1 MSGGINKVILVGN
14 LGQDPEI
21 KSSPQ
26 GTPIATFNIATTE
39 RRKDKDGNWVDHTE
53 WHRIV
58 TFGNLAQNCGQFLKR
73 GRQVYVEGSIASRQ
87 YKDKQG
93 MDRTIFEIRA
103 STILFLG
110 KSGVEKATDADIPA
124 EEQEPAQQDDNIPF

>member
-21 KSSPQ
+21 KYSPQ
-26 GTPIATFNIATTE
+26 GTAIANFNITTTG
-39 RRKDKDGNWVDHTE
+39 RRKNKECNWIDHAE
-53 WHRIV
+53 LHKIV
-58 TFGNLAQNCGQFLKR
+58 AFGNLAQNCGQFLKK

-93 MDRTIFEIRA
+93 QDRTIFEIRA

-110 KSGVEKATDADIPA
+110 KSNAEKASEPDFAP
-124 EEQEPAQQDDNIPF
+124 EEQEPSQQDDNIPF

>member
-1 MSGGINKVILVGN
+1 MSGGINKVILIGN

-21 KSSPQ
+21 KYSPQ
-26 GTPIATFNIATTE
+26 GTAIANFNIATTE

-58 TFGNLAQNCGQFLKR
+58 AFGTLAQNCGQFLKK

-93 MDRTIFEIRA
+93 QDRTIFEIRA

-110 KSGVEKATDADIPA
+110 KSSAERATDTDISS

>member
-124 EEQEPAQQDDNIPF
+124 EEQEPVQQDDNIPF

>member
-21 KSSPQ
+21 KYSPQ
-26 GTPIATFNIATTE
+26 GTAIANFNIATTE

-58 TFGNLAQNCGQFLKR
+58 AFGNLAQNCGQFLKK

-93 MDRTIFEIRA
+93 QDRTVYEIRA
-103 STILFLG
+103 NTILFLG
-110 KSGVEKATDADIPA
+110 KSGADKVVDSEVGA
-124 EEQEPAQQDDNIPF
+124 DEPESSQQDDNIPF